1 MGDPKVP
8 PIGPRIRA
16 ERARRDV
23 TIRALARDIGV
34 SPSLISQIETGKS
47 QPSVSTLYAISSA
60 LDLPLEDLFDADEFA
75 EPATTSAAV
84 AGTTGLRYF
93 GTDRAKG
100 VGPHVSPEDRELL
113 TLESGV
119 TWQRL
124 GQVPH
129 HHVDFL
135 LVTYEPGSASST
147 EGRLMRHNG
156 TEYGY
161 VLSGRLQV
169 SLGFDNYVLEPGD
182 SISFDCTQPHRFSSV
197 GDDPVEAVWFV
208 VGRRNTPSVED
219 SPDEP
224 SSVGP

>member
-47 QPSVSTLYAISSA
+47 QPSVSTLYAISTA
-60 LDLPLEDLFDADEFA
+60 LDLPLEDLFDASEFA
-75 EPATTSAAV
+75 ESAVTSAAV
-84 AGTTGLRYF
+84 GAAGLRYF

-100 VGPHVSPEDRELL
+100 VGPHVTPEDRELL

-135 LVTYEPGSASST
+135 LVTYELGSASAT
-147 EGRLMRHNG
+147 DGRLMRHNG
-156 TEYGY
+156 TEYAY
-161 VLSGRLQV
+161 LISGELTLT
-169 SLGFDNYVLEPGD
+169 LGFDQHLLTPGD
-182 SISFDCTQPHRFSSV
+182 SICFESTTPHGYRNNGEVPAV
-197 GDDPVEAVWFV
+197 GVWFV
-208 VGRRNTPSVED
+208 V
-219 SPDEP
+219 EP
-224 SSVGP
+224 G